1 MTGPGRGRRTAG
13 LFAPAAGSR
22 PAVVA
27 GLGNGVAISV
37 LLLAGVAA
45 GNAAAGAWAAL
56 GAYVTAFTNKGG
68 PRGPRTR
75 HLLVAAVVNA
85 AMFWVGVWTI
95 PLVPLTGLVLAV
107 LVFLASMGSAVHP
120 VLERLGTM
128 PATALLVAAGSTTAG
143 VDMEYATLLVL
154 AGGLWYAAATAVLTP
169 PARLRDVLA
178 HVAQPYR
185 LVGRHL
191 TALGPASSTP
201 PDASASTIRPDA
213 PGDRARPPR
222 TAPGAARRRSAA
234 DPAPPHVTV
243 GTVHPDTTDALRR
256 AEGATRELR
265 GPRGDEHLADLT
277 DPLVRHAATLADLTT
292 ALAATGPPP
301 PAVRAPYAMLTDAVG
316 RQLCRLADVLTRR
329 RQVTDST
336 GGDPVPGLGPLEEAC
351 DRMRA
356 EMPAGAHT
364 YPEMA
369 RAGRQRRLL
378 ERITATLA
386 EARAEARTLALLA
399 ATPLSAPPARPVR
412 LDGARLRD
420 AMTLRSGAFRHA
432 LRATVVS
439 GAVFALVHWAALP
452 HGEWAVLAVLRV
464 MRPQYAV
471 TRERVAQRVIG
482 NVVGGTCAAVLI
494 AAVHEPAALSLI
506 LFVVITVGFTLR
518 PVNYAFWVVFG
529 TPLVLLI
536 GDVSHPGSWL
546 DAAFRIAMTLLG
558 TAAALVGSRLLWPS
572 WEHPRLDTE
581 TTHARQACA
590 AYLDTTL
597 RSLSHDGPGDD
608 TGPGPDVRRARTT
621 AEKALAQAAATS
633 RHAHREPGHDRA
645 ALDRAATTVDALT
658 TLNLLVAA
666 LATHRTPRTARIP
679 ALAAYTDNAGPALA
693 DASPEVSRRHAD
705 ALTDALDVMSLHLE
719 ELHVRRH
726 EELATGRTGDTP
738 ARAAIRENGPVVEL
752 LQAIAAVVDDARAR
766 PRQETTAPGP

>member
-1 MTGPGRGRRTAG
+1 MTGRGRGRRTAG

-37 LLLAGVAA
+37 LLLAGLAA

-56 GAYVTAFTNKGG
+56 GAYVTAFTNRGG

-85 AMFWVGVWTI
+85 AMFWVGVGTI
-95 PLVPLTGLVLAV
+95 SLVPLTGVVLAV
-107 LVFLASMGSAVHP
+107 LVFLASTGSAVHP

-185 LVGRHL
+185 LIGRHL
-191 TALGPASSTP
+191 TALAPASTTP
-201 PDASASTIRPDA
+201 PDAA
-213 PGDRARPPR
+213 GDPARPPR
-222 TAPGAARRRSAA
+222 TARGAARPRSAA
-234 DPAPPHVTV
+234 GPAPPHSTV

-301 PAVRAPYAMLTDAVG
+301 PAVRAPYATLTEAVG
-316 RQLCRLADVLTRR
+316 RQFSQLADVLTRR
-329 RQVTDST
+329 RQATD
-336 GGDPVPGLGPLEEAC
+336 GVEGAPVPGLGRFEEAC

-378 ERITATLA
+378 DRITATLA
-386 EARAEARTLALLA
+386 DARAEARALALLA

-412 LDGARLRD
+412 LDRARLRE
-420 AMTLRSGAFRHA
+420 AMTLRSGTFRHA
-432 LRATVVS
+432 LRTTVVS
-439 GAVFALVHWAALP
+439 AAVFALVHWTALP

-546 DAAFRIAMTLLG
+546 DAASRIAMTLVG

-581 TTHARQACA
+581 TAHARHACA

-597 RSLSHDGPGDD
+597 RSLGQAGPRRD
-608 TGPGPDVRRARTT
+608 TDPGPDVRHARTT

-633 RHAHREPGHDRA
+633 RHAHREPGHDRS

-666 LATHRTPRTARIP
+666 LATHRTPHTPRIP
-679 ALAAYTDNAGPALA
+679 ALAAYTDHAGPALA
-693 DASPEVSRRHAD
+693 DASSEESPRHAD

-726 EELATGRTGDTP
+726 EELAAGRTGDTP
-738 ARAAIRENGPVVEL
+738 ARAAIREYGPVIEL
-752 LQAIAAVVDDARAR
+752 LQAIATVVDDARAR
-766 PRQETTAPGP
+766 PRRATTTP